1 MDETLTIRV
10 QRERAYA
17 IVTVAGVVDLS
28 TVAQLRNPLFELA
41 ASGHPLV
48 ADLDRVSFID
58 PVGLAAL
65 VGAAKRAAAHGA
77 SLHVVCARSQF
88 WRLFRETGLD
98 RHMALFHTLD
108 EALGFP
114 APTEDTT
121 HQETVEETSAR
132 CGPAAG
138 V

>member
-1 MDETLTIRV
+1 MDETITIRV
-10 QRERAYA
+10 QRERAYQ
-17 IVTVAGVVDLS
+17 IVTVAGVVDIN

-58 PVGLAAL
+58 HVGLAAL
-65 VGAAKRAAAHGA
+65 VGAAKRAATHGA

-88 WRLFRETGLD
+88 WQLFRETGLD
-98 RHMALFHTLD
+98 RHVALFHTLD
-108 EALGFP
+108 EALNFP
-114 APTEDTT
+114 APTGDTS
-121 HQETVEETSAR
+121 HQQTVEETSAR
-132 CGPAAG
+132 GGPATG